1 MVEKNEQQSAVRR
14 ELANVEPTMV
24 ELREWRCALA
34 AQTERMREAARS
46 LEMHRKQGKGAN
58 QR

>member
-1 MVEKNEQQSAVRR
+1 MSAEKETNPVRR

-34 AQTERMREAARS
+34 AQTERMREAARA